1 MWFAGLHQKGLYSEG
16 QRKPGRNYRAIME
29 GLVAQ
34 MDALDAA
41 VKEVA
46 HSLPNMPTDA
56 KRRLSKVREATGRR
70 RCQTAAAQQAA
81 HMHASM

>member
-56 KRRLSKVREATGRR
+56 KRRLSKVREATG
-70 RCQTAAAQQAA
+70 
-81 HMHASM
+81 